1 MAKKIKFTE
10 EEWKELNE
18 AVPQKSDYPEL
29 EGTNALCNDIIRT
42 KKSKDEIIV
51 ETMINKMFEIA
62 GHNVTFEDIK
72 GRTDNWYQQWTMTE
86 SQNKEWREWGTK
98 YLKKQKHLVKYYAE
112 RQMAMFDLN
121 YGLKLEQQLETNKTI

>member
-1 MAKKIKFTE
+1 MAKKIKYTE

-42 KKSKDEIIV
+42 KKNKDEIIV

-62 GHNVTFEDIK
+62 GHSVTFEDIK

-86 SQNKEWREWGTK
+86 EQNKEWREWGIK
-98 YLKKQKHLVKYYAE
+98 YLKKQKRLVVYYAE

-121 YGLKLEQQLETNKTI
+121 YGLKLETNKTI

>member
-29 EGTNALCNDIIRT
+29 EGTNELCNDIIRT

-51 ETMINKMFEIA
+51 ETMLNKMFEIA
-62 GHNVTFEDIK
+62 GHSVTFEDIK

-86 SQNKEWREWGTK
+86 EQNKEWREWGTK

-121 YGLKLEQQLETNKTI
+121 YGLKLETNKTTI